1 MKEFRE
7 ILDEIKESTYRA
19 EFLISKVED
28 YKEML
33 KQMKVD
39 DGFFNTPFKV
49 KFANDK
55 EFLIPNNFNLSIF
68 KNIIES
74 AIEIEMEKMT
84 KELEEILCFSLKK

>member
-7 ILDEIKESTYRA
+7 ILGEIKESTYRA

-28 YKEML
+28 YREML

-39 DGFFNTPFKV
+39 DGFFGAPFKV

-84 KELEEILCFSLKK
+84 KELEEILCYSLKK